1 MMRFDPATH
10 RPITDTILSH
20 HAMAA
25 ILLKHGHLP
34 KGPDAHS
41 WNLATTREIGRC
53 AQGMPGLVDGTDTYF
68 FMNHNEKPPD
78 RTVSYS
84 TFVCDV
90 KENKAEKHRVRTTF
104 GNTNSDYNGPVSSP
118 TADITTVK
126 ILLNSVVSTRK
137 AKFCVLD
144 LKNFFLNT
152 PLARYE
158 YMWIP
163 IKSIPDD
170 VIQQYNLLPLVHNG
184 NVMVEIRKGIYGLP
198 QAAILAY
205 ELLVTRL
212 AIHGYYPAPN
222 TLGLFLHATRPISF
236 TLWVDDFGIKYI
248 NKCDVDHL
256 ESCLNEHYE
265 TTMDWSGSQYLGFTL
280 DWNYNLRY
288 VIVSMPGYI
297 LRALERFKHPFPT
310 KPQHSPHDWIPP
322 KYGSGAQL
330 TDDVDTSPSLGPTD
344 IKHLQQVIGVLLY
357 YARMLDNTMLTTL
370 NTLASQQ
377 SKGTQATLDALVTVL
392 NYAAT
397 HPEAELKFTASD
409 MVLHISSDASY
420 LSASEGRSRL
430 GGYFF
435 LSNIPKTLPPLP
447 DDPPPKLNAPI
458 LVNSSIIKSV
468 VSSAAEAEFGALF
481 YNAKDGASLR
491 TTLQDMR
498 HPQPPTLIQ
507 ADNACAIGIANDT
520 VKQKRSKAIDMRFYW
535 VRDRVRQNQ
544 FVIYWQ
550 AGADNI
556 ADYFTKHHA
565 PSHHRRMRSRY
576 LHTENESHTINNN
589 ISIPSIGTVRGCIDM
604 QNITEITH
612 STESPQVARHV

>member
-1 MMRFDPATH
+1 M
-10 RPITDTILSH
+10 
-20 HAMAA
+20 
-25 ILLKHGHLP
+25 
-34 KGPDAHS
+34 
-41 WNLATTREIGRC
+41 
-53 AQGMPGLVDGTDTYF
+53 
-68 FMNHNEKPPD
+68 
-78 RTVSYS
+78 
-84 TFVCDV
+84 
-90 KENKAEKHRVRTTF
+90 
-104 GNTNSDYNGPVSSP
+104 
-118 TADITTVK
+118 
-126 ILLNSVVSTRK
+126 STRK

-152 PLARYE
+152 PLERYE

-212 AIHGYYPAPN
+212 AIHEYYPAPN

-265 TTMDWSGSQYLGFTL
+265 TTMDWSGSQYLGFNL
-280 DWNYNLRY
+280 DWHYNLRY

>member
-1 MMRFDPATH
+1 MRFDPATH

-20 HAMAA
+20 HAMVA
-25 ILLKHGHLP
+25 ILLKHGHLT

-90 KENKAEKHRVRTTF
+90 KENKAEKHCVRTTF

-170 VIQQYNLLPLVHNG
+170 VVQHYNLLPLVHNG

-330 TDDVDTSPSLGPTD
+330 TDDKNNSTN
-344 IKHLQQVIGVLLY
+344 Q
-357 YARMLDNTMLTTL
+357 
-370 NTLASQQ
+370 
-377 SKGTQATLDALVTVL
+377 
-392 NYAAT
+392 
-397 HPEAELKFTASD
+397 
-409 MVLHISSDASY
+409 
-420 LSASEGRSRL
+420 
-430 GGYFF
+430 
-435 LSNIPKTLPPLP
+435 
-447 DDPPPKLNAPI
+447 NAYP
-458 LVNSSIIKSV
+458 
-468 VSSAAEAEFGALF
+468 
-481 YNAKDGASLR
+481 
-491 TTLQDMR
+491 
-498 HPQPPTLIQ
+498 
-507 ADNACAIGIANDT
+507 
-520 VKQKRSKAIDMRFYW
+520 
-535 VRDRVRQNQ
+535 
-544 FVIYWQ
+544 
-550 AGADNI
+550 
-556 ADYFTKHHA
+556 
-565 PSHHRRMRSRY
+565 
-576 LHTENESHTINNN
+576 
-589 ISIPSIGTVRGCIDM
+589 
-604 QNITEITH
+604 
-612 STESPQVARHV
+612 